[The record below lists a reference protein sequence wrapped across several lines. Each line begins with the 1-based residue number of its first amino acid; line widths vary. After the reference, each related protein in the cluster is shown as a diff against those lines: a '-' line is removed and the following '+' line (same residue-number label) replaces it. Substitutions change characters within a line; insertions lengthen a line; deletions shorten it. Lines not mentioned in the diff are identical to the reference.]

1 MYFKARMSNHL
12 EKWGNYL
19 ALGRVEVC
27 VCVCVFLTG
36 KKGGSFFN
44 NVCLECY
51 LACASDTECK
61 RRVELIRWIRV
72 LLMHLVV

>member
-1 MYFKARMSNHL
+1 MCFKARMSNHP

-27 VCVCVFLTG
+27 VFKTG
-36 KKGGSFFN
+36 KKGAAFFN

-61 RRVELIRWIRV
+61 RRVELIRRIRV
-72 LLMHLVV
+72 LF